1 MSLFCFTAASG
12 SIPLSLVKGCTFGTF
27 CVQDKKG
34 GDFMLNFHCYD
45 SRNRYNIY
53 ELYFYSCTFNP
64 VPEVSSEKAL
74 EQTHQ
79 KSVSAMY
86 SSDFCLCHP
95 DFLCRVHLYTSKLLT
110 FCRQRFLSAYQGTVL
125 FLDFLPFCA
134 ISSESGSSFY
144 AHPMGIH
151 HLLSYNIRIKHVSEV
166 NLYETETNPLP
177 ILWQHRNFKGCVLCI
192 WK

>member
-1 MSLFCFTAASG
+1 MSLFCFTAAPG
-12 SIPLSLVKGCTFGTF
+12 SISLSLVKGCTFGTF

-34 GDFMLNFHCYD
+34 GDFMLNFTAMIQGID
-45 SRNRYNIY
+45 TIFTNFIFIPA
-53 ELYFYSCTFNP
+53 LFNP

-125 FLDFLPFCA
+125 FLDFSAIFVPF
-134 ISSESGSSFY
+134 SPNLGV
-144 AHPMGIH
+144 
-151 HLLSYNIRIKHVSEV
+151 VSM
-166 NLYETETNPLP
+166 P
-177 ILWQHRNFKGCVLCI
+177 ILWEFITCFLTIYV
-192 WK
+192 

>member
-1 MSLFCFTAASG
+1 MSLFCFTAAPG
-12 SIPLSLVKGCTFGTF
+12 SISLSLVKGCTFGTF

-34 GDFMLNFHCYD
+34 GDFMLNFTA
-45 SRNRYNIY
+45 RNRYNIY

-134 ISSESGSSFY
+134 I
-144 AHPMGIH
+144 
-151 HLLSYNIRIKHVSEV
+151 
-166 NLYETETNPLP
+166 
-177 ILWQHRNFKGCVLCI
+177 
-192 WK
+192 